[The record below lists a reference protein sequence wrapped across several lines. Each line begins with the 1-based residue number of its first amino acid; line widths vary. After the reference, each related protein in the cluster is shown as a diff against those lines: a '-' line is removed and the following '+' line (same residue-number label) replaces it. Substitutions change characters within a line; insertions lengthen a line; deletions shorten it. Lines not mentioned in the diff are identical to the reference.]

1 MKHNSHASAIIIIGG
16 LKKGGIKV
24 LYREYRLI
32 KELVKTNSLLNIEQ
46 IANVLNSSTR
56 IAYMTISGIND
67 WLTKHNLS
75 VVQNVRGYGYYIQP
89 EDFSNITKHLKF
101 EVLHSIDVPK
111 ESRVIIVEFALLYS
125 PYPVPLQY
133 LKSLTN
139 VTQRTIQKDL
149 AEVKDG
155 LGEYGLKLYSNDKH
169 YFIYGDEE
177 NIRKFGLRRF
187 RDMQDTIAQDKVS
200 TLIPSYEQQCIKI
213 ERGLLNLE
221 QQTGHYLTDE
231 SLFQVKQFICFSL
244 IRYKNKFYLNKENI
258 DDEKNKK
265 PRNELLKQLLQ
276 ELGVSQSQIISE
288 SNLLSKVIESRQ
300 ASQPLAV
307 KGSNELY
314 LIAGQIIRNFYAV
327 SGIKLD
333 VRDLQKHLYTHLIAA
348 ERRVRYNIQFLN
360 FDAFNVKRKYPEIY
374 LMTKQSVKVFEDYL
388 NKQLTSAEIELIAV
402 YFGGE
407 LEKTNIPDSFSY
419 NHPSQRKVLL
429 VCGNGMGTS
438 RLLQIRLNKLFPNE
452 LDIKILTKQEYE
464 DKKEVDSDLVIATL
478 PVLKKGPPVIN
489 IHADLSS
496 YDIREIKKYLPVF
509 SNDGIEL
516 TSPYVKATQVLDI
529 VSQYARIEN
538 FPGLTSALQSYF
550 LEPLEGK
557 KSIEALLNLSELLP
571 IKRIVFKT
579 GLYSWK
585 QAVQLGGSLL
595 ERDHITDASYTQ
607 QMQKQIESYGP
618 YMSISED
625 MMLLHAKP
633 GKSQIYSVPGMSL
646 IRFRHPIEFD
656 KNTNI
661 SYVFS
666 LYSPDFD
673 LHLNALTQLTE
684 ILSNNKLLSQF
695 KSAQSPEEI
704 ARVIKTIYR

>member
-1 MKHNSHASAIIIIGG
+1 MKKEGVR
-16 LKKGGIKV
+16 V

-56 IAYMTISGIND
+56 TAYMTISGVDD
-67 WLTKHNLS
+67 WLTKYKLS

-89 EDFSNITKHLKF
+89 EDFSNIAKHLKF

-111 ESRVIIVEFALLYS
+111 ESRVIIVEFALLCS
-125 PYPVPLQY
+125 PYPVSLQY

-139 VTQRTIQKDL
+139 VTQRTVQKDL
-149 AEVKDG
+149 AEVKNG
-155 LGEYGLKLYSNDKH
+155 LGEYGLKLYSNDKR

-177 NIRKFGLRRF
+177 NIRKFGLRRY
-187 RDMQDTIAQDKVS
+187 RDMQDTIAQDKLS
-200 TLIPSYEQQCIKI
+200 TLMPSYAQQSIKI
-213 ERGLLNLE
+213 ERALLNLE

-231 SLFQVKQFICFSL
+231 SLFQVKQFISFSL
-244 IRYKNKFYLNKENI
+244 IRYKNRFYLSKEKI
-258 DDEKNKK
+258 DNGK
-265 PRNELLKQLLQ
+265 PRNELLQQLLQ
-276 ELGVSQSQIISE
+276 ELGVSQDQIIRE
-288 SNLLSKVIESRQ
+288 SNLISKVIESRQ
-300 ASQPLAV
+300 ASQPLVV

-314 LIAGQIIRNFYAV
+314 LIAGQIIRNFYSI

-348 ERRVRYNIQFLN
+348 ERRVRYNIQFHN

-374 LMTKQSVKVFEDYL
+374 LMTKQSVKVFEYYL
-388 NKQLTSAEIELIAV
+388 NKQLTSAEIELIAL

-407 LEKTNIPDSFSY
+407 LEKTNIPDNFSY
-419 NHPSQRKVLL
+419 NHSSQNKVLL

-529 VSQYARIEN
+529 VSQYARVEN
-538 FPGLTSALQSYF
+538 FSGLISALQSYF
-550 LEPLEGK
+550 LKPLEDK
-557 KSIEALLNLSELLP
+557 EPIEAQLNLGDLLP

-585 QAVQLGGSLL
+585 QAVQLGGRLL
-595 ERDHITDASYTQ
+595 ERDHITDSLYTQ
-607 QMQKQIESYGP
+607 QMKKQIENYGP

-625 MMLLHAKP
+625 MILLHAKP
-633 GKSQIYSVPGMSL
+633 IESQLYRAPGMSL
-646 IRFRHPIEFD
+646 IHFNRPIEFD
-656 KNTNI
+656 EKTNI

-695 KSAQSPEEI
+695 KSARSPEEI
-704 ARVIKTIYR
+704 AHVIKTTK